1 MFVLMY
7 NIMLEEGD
15 TMNYEVVSKA
25 RKYLIEIFSKY
36 DFDRPVKLN
45 VRSDILK
52 QVLFLNI
59 GYYVFISDLE
69 DVYRKIDWSNI
80 SMEKV
85 RVAGRDLSRYTNMK
99 INPQTIHNKDLSN
112 TICKGVEFIGLFDGV
127 DITRANLS
135 DSIDATINPQTVKNR
150 DFTYGSFKG
159 VRFIDTFDGCIIM
172 GANFTGSINCRIDV
186 SQVSQRM
193 LTNANL
199 GSTMLSGSFY
209 GCNTQNTK
217 FENAI
222 YDKELIIDEK
232 EFKLNVHKRI
242 RERNK

>member
-1 MFVLMY
+1 
-7 NIMLEEGD
+7 
-15 TMNYEVVSKA
+15 MNYEVVSKA

-135 DSIDATINPQTVKNR
+135 DSIDAIINPQTVKNR

>member
-1 MFVLMY
+1 MDYV
-7 NIMLEEGD
+7 G
-15 TMNYEVVSKA
+15 VRKA
-25 RKYLIEIFSKY
+25 RKYLIEAFDKY
-36 DFDRPVKLN
+36 DFEEPIKLN

-59 GYYVFISDLE
+59 GYYVFIADLE
-69 DVYRKIDWSNI
+69 NVYKKLDWSNI
-80 SMEKV
+80 PMDRV
-85 RVAGRDLSRYTNMK
+85 RVAGRDLSRYPNIK

-112 TICKGVEFIGLFDGV
+112 TICKGVEFTGLFDDV
-127 DITRANLS
+127 DITRINLN
-135 DSIDATINPQTVKNR
+135 DSINAVINPQTVKNR

-159 VRFIDTFDGCIIM
+159 VRFIDTFDGCTIM
-172 GANFTGSINCRIDV
+172 GANFDGSINCKIDV
-186 SQVSQRM
+186 SKVNQKM
-193 LTNANL
+193 LTKANL

-217 FENAI
+217 FANAT
-222 YDKELIIDEK
+222 YEKELIADEK

>member
-1 MFVLMY
+1 
-7 NIMLEEGD
+7 
-15 TMNYEVVSKA
+15 MNYEVVSKA
-25 RKYLIEIFSKY
+25 RKYLIETFSKY

-69 DVYRKIDWSNI
+69 DVYKKIDWSNI

-222 YDKELIIDEK
+222 YEKELIIDEK

>member
-1 MFVLMY
+1 
-7 NIMLEEGD
+7 MLEGGD

-135 DSIDATINPQTVKNR
+135 DSIDAVINPQTVKNR

-159 VRFIDTFDGCIIM
+159 VRFIDTFDGCTIM
-172 GANFTGSINCRIDV
+172 GANFDGSINCKIDV
-186 SQVSQRM
+186 SKVNQKM
-193 LTNANL
+193 LTKANL

-217 FENAI
+217 FANAT
-222 YDKELIIDEK
+222 YEKELIADEK

>member
-1 MFVLMY
+1 
-7 NIMLEEGD
+7 
-15 TMNYEVVSKA
+15 MNYEGVSKV
-25 RKYLIEIFSKY
+25 RKYLIEVFSKY

-69 DVYRKIDWSNI
+69 DVYKKIDWSNI

-127 DITRANLS
+127 DITRANLN

-217 FENAI
+217 FENAV
-222 YDKELIIDEK
+222 YEKELITDEK
-232 EFKLNVHKRI
+232 EFKLNVHRRI

>member
-1 MFVLMY
+1 
-7 NIMLEEGD
+7 
-15 TMNYEVVSKA
+15 MNYEGVSKA
-25 RKYLIEIFSKY
+25 RKYLIEVFSKY
-36 DFDRPVKLN
+36 DFDGPVKLN

-127 DITRANLS
+127 DITRANLN

>member
-1 MFVLMY
+1 MDYV
-7 NIMLEEGD
+7 G
-15 TMNYEVVSKA
+15 VRKA
-25 RKYLIEIFSKY
+25 RKYLIEAFDKY
-36 DFDRPVKLN
+36 DFEEPIKLN

-69 DVYRKIDWSNI
+69 DVYKKIDWSNI
-80 SMEKV
+80 PMDRV

-112 TICKGVEFIGLFDGV
+112 TICKGVEFIGLFDDV

-135 DSIDATINPQTVKNR
+135 DSIDAVINPQTVKNR
-150 DFTYGSFKG
+150 DFTYGSFRG
-159 VRFIDTFDGCIIM
+159 VSFTDTFDGCTIM
-172 GANFTGSINCRIDV
+172 GANFDGSINCKIDV
-186 SQVSQRM
+186 SKVNQKM
-193 LTNANL
+193 LTKANL

-217 FENAI
+217 FANAT
-222 YDKELIIDEK
+222 YEKELIADEK
-232 EFKLNVHKRI
+232 EFKMSVHKKI
-242 RERNK
+242 RQRNK

>member
-1 MFVLMY
+1 
-7 NIMLEEGD
+7 
-15 TMNYEVVSKA
+15 MNYEGVSKV
-25 RKYLIEIFSKY
+25 RKYLIEVFSKY

-69 DVYRKIDWSNI
+69 DVYKKIDWSNI

-135 DSIDATINPQTVKNR
+135 DSIDAVINPQTVKNR

>member
-1 MFVLMY
+1 MDYV
-7 NIMLEEGD
+7 G
-15 TMNYEVVSKA
+15 VRKA
-25 RKYLIEIFSKY
+25 RKYLIEAFDKY
-36 DFDRPVKLN
+36 DFEEPIKLN

-69 DVYRKIDWSNI
+69 DVYKKIDWSNI

-112 TICKGVEFIGLFDGV
+112 TICKGVEFIGLFDDV
-127 DITRANLS
+127 DITRINLN
-135 DSIDATINPQTVKNR
+135 DSINAVINPQTVKNR

-159 VRFIDTFDGCIIM
+159 VRFIDTFDGCTIM
-172 GANFTGSINCRIDV
+172 GANFDGSINCKIDV
-186 SQVSQRM
+186 SKVNQKM
-193 LTNANL
+193 LTKANL

-217 FENAI
+217 FANAT
-222 YDKELIIDEK
+222 YEKELIADEK
-232 EFKLNVHKRI
+232 EFKMSVHKKI
-242 RERNK
+242 RQRNK

>member
-1 MFVLMY
+1 
-7 NIMLEEGD
+7 
-15 TMNYEVVSKA
+15 MNYEVVSKA

-69 DVYRKIDWSNI
+69 DVYKKIDWSNI

-135 DSIDATINPQTVKNR
+135 DSIDAIINPQTVKNR

>member
-1 MFVLMY
+1 
-7 NIMLEEGD
+7 
-15 TMNYEVVSKA
+15 MNYEVVSKA

-69 DVYRKIDWSNI
+69 DVYKKIDWSNI

-135 DSIDATINPQTVKNR
+135 DSIDAVINPQTVKNR

>member
-1 MFVLMY
+1 
-7 NIMLEEGD
+7 
-15 TMNYEVVSKA
+15 MNYEVVSKA
-25 RKYLIEIFSKY
+25 RKYLIETFSKY

-69 DVYRKIDWSNI
+69 DVYKKIDWSNI

-135 DSIDATINPQTVKNR
+135 DSIDAVINPQTVKNR

>member
-1 MFVLMY
+1 
-7 NIMLEEGD
+7 
-15 TMNYEVVSKA
+15 MNYEVVSKA

-135 DSIDATINPQTVKNR
+135 DSIDAIINPQTVKNR
-150 DFTYGSFKG
+150 DFTYGSFRG